1 MSQDPATHSERHDE
15 SPPLHLPSSIWF
27 AALAAFLLRVSLCVL
42 SHRLDSVHPVRQV
55 VGQEAGYIAWS
66 LHIGK
71 GFSTPFPGYER
82 PTAWL
87 APVFPAMWSVSFMLF
102 DPFRTQGHIY
112 FAQFLNS
119 AFAALMCF
127 SIYRLGI
134 NFEDRRVGLV
144 AAWVWV
150 FLPLAILFPLE
161 WAWDQSLSA
170 LLLAWL
176 LCMTYDLS
184 RSPARSWAWPRYGLL
199 WGFSALTNPSL
210 CIMLPVLLAWIYFRR
225 SRLGTQSLA
234 QVFAVLLV
242 FAISLTPWTMRN
254 YKLLGHI
261 VFVKSNF
268 GAELWLGNNPAVK
281 NVVTGWLHPIEN
293 HEELES
299 LNEEGEY
306 GYMQEKQKA
315 AIAYIRAKPG
325 LFAEHV
331 SLRVLDTWTG
341 IYYFN
346 DDPWVR
352 SLRLRKAF
360 IAFTA
365 LFSFASL
372 VGLIFMARKDFAKFA
387 PLILCCVI
395 LPIPFYITH
404 STLRYRHPIDP
415 ILTIMAVLPF
425 LLWRALGLRIKHFL
439 AMVREL
445 KEKSVR

>member
-1 MSQDPATHSERHDE
+1 
-15 SPPLHLPSSIWF
+15 
-27 AALAAFLLRVSLCVL
+27 
-42 SHRLDSVHPVRQV
+42 
-55 VGQEAGYIAWS
+55 
-66 LHIGK
+66 
-71 GFSTPFPGYER
+71 
-82 PTAWL
+82 
-87 APVFPAMWSVSFMLF
+87 
-102 DPFRTQGHIY
+102 
-112 FAQFLNS
+112 
-119 AFAALMCF
+119 
-127 SIYRLGI
+127 
-134 NFEDRRVGLV
+134 
-144 AAWVWV
+144 
-150 FLPLAILFPLE
+150 
-161 WAWDQSLSA
+161 
-170 LLLAWL
+170 
-176 LCMTYDLS
+176 
-184 RSPARSWAWPRYGLL
+184 
-199 WGFSALTNPSL
+199 
-210 CIMLPVLLAWIYFRR
+210 MLPVFLAWIYFRR

-234 QVFAVLLV
+234 QVFAVLLF
-242 FAISLTPWTMRN
+242 FAISLAPWTMRN

-281 NVVTGWLHPIEN
+281 TVFTGWLHPIEN

-299 LNEEGEY
+299 LNEQGEY

-352 SLRLRKAF
+352 SLGLRKFF
-360 IAFTA
+360 IAFTT

-372 VGLIFMARKDFAKFA
+372 FGLIFMVRKDFAKFA

-395 LPIPFYITH
+395 VPIPFYITH
-404 STLRYRHPIDP
+404 TTLRYRHPIDP

-425 LLWRALGLRIKHFL
+425 LLWRHFP

-445 KEKSVR
+445 KAKSVR

>member
-1 MSQDPATHSERHDE
+1 
-15 SPPLHLPSSIWF
+15 
-27 AALAAFLLRVSLCVL
+27 
-42 SHRLDSVHPVRQV
+42 
-55 VGQEAGYIAWS
+55 
-66 LHIGK
+66 
-71 GFSTPFPGYER
+71 
-82 PTAWL
+82 
-87 APVFPAMWSVSFMLF
+87 
-102 DPFRTQGHIY
+102 
-112 FAQFLNS
+112 
-119 AFAALMCF
+119 
-127 SIYRLGI
+127 
-134 NFEDRRVGLV
+134 
-144 AAWVWV
+144 
-150 FLPLAILFPLE
+150 
-161 WAWDQSLSA
+161 
-170 LLLAWL
+170 
-176 LCMTYDLS
+176 
-184 RSPARSWAWPRYGLL
+184 
-199 WGFSALTNPSL
+199 
-210 CIMLPVLLAWIYFRR
+210 MLPVLLAWIYFRR
-225 SRLGTQSLA
+225 ARLGTQSLA

-242 FAISLTPWTMRN
+242 FAISLTPWTTRN

-299 LNEEGEY
+299 LNEQGEY

-352 SLRLRKAF
+352 SLGLRKVF

-372 VGLIFMARKDFAKFA
+372 IGLIFMARKDFAKFA

-404 STLRYRHPIDP
+404 TTLRYRHPIDP

-445 KEKSVR
+445 EGKSIR